1 MIVGMWYLRQ
11 EQPFRAGC
19 FYCCNGFGAMVFFP
33 IPSTP
38 NKPPP
43 KYTKLGGLITYG
55 IGQIDSFPVWK
66 AVFLICGG
74 MTVICGGV
82 LMLFLP
88 DSILSAKRFTVEDK
102 ILLIGRGKLNQT
114 ECTACLCSIA
124 ILIPLGHFKPHYQ
137 MVSNP

>member
-11 EQPFRAGC
+11 EQPFRSGC
-19 FYCCNGFGAMVFFP
+19 FYCCNGVGAMVYFP

-38 NKPPP
+38 NKPPL

-74 MTVICGGV
+74 MTVIWGGV

-88 DSILSAKRFTVEDK
+88 NSILSAKRFTV
-102 ILLIGRGKLNQT
+102 
-114 ECTACLCSIA
+114 
-124 ILIPLGHFKPHYQ
+124 
-137 MVSNP
+137 